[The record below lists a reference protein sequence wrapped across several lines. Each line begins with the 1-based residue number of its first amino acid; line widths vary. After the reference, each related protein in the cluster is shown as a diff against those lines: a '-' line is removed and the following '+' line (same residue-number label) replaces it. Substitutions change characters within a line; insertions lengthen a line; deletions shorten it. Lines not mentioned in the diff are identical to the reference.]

1 MQDNDQDSEIDAVL
15 RAVAQPRGDAARVVD
30 IVAARL
36 FRAHSQQ
43 PKLGRYELLD
53 VLGSG
58 GMGTVY
64 AAHDPMHD
72 RKVAIKVVR
81 DEPNDA
87 SAAAQAR
94 LVREARLAAR
104 LQHPN
109 VVTVLE
115 QGLHEGT
122 VYVVMEFID
131 AMPLDRWLSA
141 ERRSWTEILE
151 PFLGAGAGLAAA
163 HALGIVHRDFKPAN
177 VLLGV
182 DGRARVVDFGLARP
196 IVSSSGGLEAPVD
209 RSRSFEYSITGTGK
223 VSGTPTY
230 MAPELFDGSPATP
243 KADLYAFSISLLE
256 AWNTA
261 SSPPP
266 GQVIDV
272 LLRGIAPHPD
282 DRWSGMSELLEEL
295 ERAAYPNRRPLR
307 GLLALFRRR
316 TPRTPDGSR

>member
-1 MQDNDQDSEIDAVL
+1 MHESDSDLDALL
-15 RAVAQPRGDAARVVD
+15 RAAAQPKGDATRVVD

-36 FRAHSQQ
+36 FRSCSQK
-43 PKLGRYELLD
+43 PKLGRFELLD

-64 AAHDPMHD
+64 AAYDPMHAH
-72 RKVAIKVVR
+72 KVAIKVVR
-81 DEPNDA
+81 GDGSDEA

-94 LVREARLAAR
+94 LVREAKLAAR

-115 QGLHEGT
+115 QGLHDGN

-131 AMPLDRWLSA
+131 AQPLDRWLRA
-141 ERRSWTEILE
+141 EPRSWAEVLE

-163 HALGIVHRDFKPAN
+163 HAIGIVHRDFKPAN
-177 VLLGV
+177 VLVGV

-196 IVSSSGGLEAPVD
+196 IMPASGDGSRGVASFD
-209 RSRSFEYSITGTGK
+209 RSRSFDYSITGSGK

-230 MAPELFDGSPATP
+230 MAPELFDGRPATP
-243 KADLYAFSISLLE
+243 KADVYAFCVSLLE

-261 SSPPP
+261 TARPP
-266 GQVIDV
+266 GKATDV
-272 LLRGIAPHPD
+272 LLRGVAQRPD
-282 DRWSGMSELLEEL
+282 SRWSGMPELLDQL
-295 ERAAYPNRRPLR
+295 TRAAYPEKGPLGWLR
-307 GLLALFRRR
+307 ALLRRR
-316 TPRTPDGSR
+316 SE